1 MKESF
6 AAFIERDLEP
16 RSLVITC
23 GLPASYKTGVA
34 EDILSLKRFVVLR
47 SDLIRREVLKNEDV
61 FDEKVAGN
69 MNKRLSVYDEMFRRA
84 EDLASKST
92 SGIILDATFVTQDL
106 RERAA
111 EIAAKHNMPFVILE
125 TSCPDEVAL
134 NRISKRTKEK
144 YESNALTPEA
154 YLSNKAKFE
163 PVNVEALKKKYPKLT
178 IEHLIIDTCRGGLK
192 NLSIIAEEKR

>member
-1 MKESF
+1 MKKSF

-23 GLPASYKTGVA
+23 GLPASYKTGIA
-34 EDILSLKRFVVLR
+34 EDILGLKRFVVLR

-84 EDLASKST
+84 DELATKT
-92 SGIILDATFVTQDL
+92 SGGIILDATFVTQDL

-111 EIAAKHNMPFVILE
+111 EIAAKHDMPFIILE
-125 TSCPDEVAL
+125 TRCPDEVAL
-134 NRISKRTKEK
+134 NRISRRTKEK

-154 YLSNKAKFE
+154 YLSNKARFE
-163 PVNVEALKKKYPKLT
+163 PVNVEALKNKYPKLK
-178 IEHLIIDTCRGGLK
+178 IEHLVIDTCRGGLH

>member
-1 MKESF
+1 VKESF
-6 AAFIERDLEP
+6 AAYVERDLEP

-23 GLPASYKTGVA
+23 GLPASYKTGIA
-34 EDILSLKRFVVLR
+34 EDILSLKRFIVLR

-84 EDLASKST
+84 DELASKT
-92 SGIILDATFVTQDL
+92 AEGIILDATFVTQDL

-111 EIAAKHNMPFVILE
+111 EIAAKHGMSLVIME

-134 NRISKRTKEK
+134 NRISRRTKEK

-154 YLSNKAKFE
+154 YFSNKARFE
-163 PVNVEALKKKYPKLT
+163 PVNVEALKKKYPKLK
-178 IEHLIIDTCRGGLK
+178 IDHLVIDTCRGGLK
-192 NLSIIAEEKR
+192 NLNIIAEEKR